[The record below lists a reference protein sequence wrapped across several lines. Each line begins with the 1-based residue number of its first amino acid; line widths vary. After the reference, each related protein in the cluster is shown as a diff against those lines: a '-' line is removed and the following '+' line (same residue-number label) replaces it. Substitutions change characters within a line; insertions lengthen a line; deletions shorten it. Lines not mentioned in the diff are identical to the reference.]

1 MGRLYVRAA
10 GWIGVLS
17 PLVVSALVLSA
28 ILVSPWFSWTENALS
43 DLGVSGLGAFLFNAA
58 LITGGAMLIIFA
70 AGLWSI
76 LRGRLA
82 RVGVM
87 LLLLDGA
94 ALSAIGVFP
103 ETTGGI
109 HLYVSITFFTLLILS
124 LLVLGLSYALEMHN
138 IATGLLGISL
148 SLFSTLVWL
157 FHWHGVAI
165 PEAATYLAGAVWWI
179 TLSVRS
185 NDLV

>member
-1 MGRLYVRAA
+1 M
-10 GWIGVLS
+10 LS
-17 PLVVSALVLSA
+17 PLVVSVLVLSS

-43 DLGVSGLGAFLFNAA
+43 DLGVSGLGALLFNTA

-70 AGLWSI
+70 AGLWSV
-76 LRGRLA
+76 LHGRLA
-82 RVGVM
+82 RVGLM

-103 ETTGGI
+103 ETAGRI
-109 HLYVSITFFTLLILS
+109 HLYVSIMFFTLLVLS
-124 LLVLGLSYALEMHN
+124 LLVQGLSYALEMRN
-138 IATGLLGISL
+138 TVTGLFGIFL
-148 SLFSTLVWL
+148 SLFSIVVWL
-157 FHWHGVAI
+157 FQWRGVAI
-165 PEAATYLAGAVWWI
+165 PEAAAYFAGAVWWI